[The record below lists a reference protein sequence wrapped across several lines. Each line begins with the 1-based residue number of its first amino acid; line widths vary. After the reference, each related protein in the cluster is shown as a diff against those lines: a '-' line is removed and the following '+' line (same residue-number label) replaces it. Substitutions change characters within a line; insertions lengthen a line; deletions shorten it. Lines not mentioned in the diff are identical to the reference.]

1 MTTTTNTVNYRQNGR
16 DAANAEGGAFKRW
29 LVASVAIRLNGPS
42 DSDEYVAARDETRDG
57 YVERGG
63 TANTFKT
70 KLSNCNLILDTF
82 ADLTVDQIVRE
93 HKNLNRAYKAAQDVH
108 APKDADGNRLV
119 TPKSADERLGDVRA
133 AIRLALGSGITSD
146 QIRAIVAEEAAK
158 LS

>member
-1 MTTTTNTVNYRQNGR
+1 MTATNTANYRQNGR

-29 LVASVAIRLNGPS
+29 LVATVAIRLNGPS

-93 HKNLNRAYKAAQDVH
+93 HKNLNRAYTAAQAAN
-108 APKDADGNRLV
+108 APKDADGNPVV
-119 TPKSADERLGDVRA
+119 TTKSGDERCGDIESAGRRA
-133 AIRLALGSGITSD
+133 HGASVPFEDALAALKRGYGM
-146 QIRAIVAEEAAK
+146 K
-158 LS
+158 